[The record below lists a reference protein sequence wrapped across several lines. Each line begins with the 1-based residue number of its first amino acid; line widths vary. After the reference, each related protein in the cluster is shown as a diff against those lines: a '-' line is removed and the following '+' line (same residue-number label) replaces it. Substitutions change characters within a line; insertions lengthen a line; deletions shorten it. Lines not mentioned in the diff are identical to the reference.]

1 MKNIKENALWAFQNA
16 TANSLISKDDSALIF
31 QSWDDLKFNLEQLRS
46 IFDHANAIHAIAIKT
61 NPHPSVLAKI
71 ISWGFSLEAA
81 SMEEV
86 EMAIK
91 AGASPN
97 KIVFDSPVKR
107 RSEIQKCNNELHGL
121 ILNVNSLEELKRM
134 PDNPNFTL
142 GIRINP
148 SVEMDSPEI
157 YSVSNNESKFG
168 VPILEKE
175 AVLNAILSHPI
186 QQLHIHAGSQMKDL
200 TKAVFAV
207 RELLDL
213 AIEANILLEKKGIER
228 RILTLDI
235 GGGLAAEK
243 YGCVEKMSEY
253 VKKLKETCPEL
264 WDFELITEFGQWCH
278 TNSGF
283 IFSEIEYTFKRGE
296 KQIAFIH
303 LGADYFMRDAY
314 TLARNFD
321 IIALNNEGEEN
332 NSDEKYLHDI
342 AGPLCF
348 AGDYV
353 LKAVNLPLLKEN
365 DWLGILGTGANTLG
379 LWSRHCS
386 RTIPKVIGFSS
397 EKNEIEILSERMNP
411 YI

>member
-1 MKNIKENALWAFQNA
+1 MKNIKENALWAFRNA
-16 TANSLISKDDSALIF
+16 DANSLITKDDSALIF
-31 QSWDDLKFNLEQLRS
+31 QSWDDLQFNLEQLRA
-46 IFDHANAIHAIAIKT
+46 IFDHPNANHAIAIKT

-107 RSEIQKCNNELHGL
+107 RSEIEKCNNKLHGL
-121 ILNVNSLEELKRM
+121 ILNANSLEELKRM

-213 AIEANILLEKKGIER
+213 AIEANILLEKNGIER

-264 WDFELITEFGQWCH
+264 WDFELVTEFGQWCH

-303 LGADYFMRDAY
+303 LGADYFMRDSY

>member
-1 MKNIKENALWAFQNA
+1 MKKTKENSLWAFRYA
-16 TANSLISKDDSALIF
+16 TDKSLISESDSALIF
-31 QSWDDLKFNLEQLRS
+31 QSWDNLKFNLEQLKS
-46 IFDHANAIHAIAIKT
+46 IFDHPNATHAIAIKT
-61 NPHPSVLAKI
+61 NPHPKVLAKI
-71 ISWGFSLEAA
+71 ISWGFGLEAA

-91 AGASPN
+91 AGAVPA

-107 RSEIQKCNNELHGL
+107 QSEIEKCNNKLHGL
-121 ILNVNSLEELKRM
+121 RLNVNSLEELERIPTN
-134 PDNPNFTL
+134 PDFYL

-148 SVEMDSPEI
+148 DLEMDSPEI
-157 YSVSNNESKFG
+157 YNVSNNESKFG
-168 VPILEKE
+168 VPILEKK
-175 AVLNAILSHPI
+175 ALLNAILSHPI
-186 QQLHIHAGSQMKDL
+186 KQLHMHAGSQMKDL

-243 YGCVEKMSEY
+243 YGDVEKMTEY
-253 VKKLKETCPEL
+253 VKMLKETCLEL

-283 IFSEIEYTFKRGE
+283 IFSKIEYTFKRGE

-314 TLARNFD
+314 TKARDFEL
-321 IIALNNEGEEN
+321 IALNSKGEEN
-332 NSDEKYLHDI
+332 NSEEEYLYDI

-353 LKAVNLPLLKEN
+353 LKAVNLPMLKEH

-386 RTIPKVIGFSS
+386 RTIPKVIGFSRD
-397 EKNEIEILSERMNP
+397 NNQIEILSERINP
-411 YI
+411 FI

>member
-1 MKNIKENALWAFQNA
+1 MKKTKENSLLAFRY
-16 TANSLISKDDSALIF
+16 ANDKSLISESDSALIF
-31 QSWDDLKFNLEQLRS
+31 QSWDDLKFNLEQLKS
-46 IFDHANAIHAIAIKT
+46 IFDHPNATHAIAIKT
-61 NPHPSVLAKI
+61 NPHPKVLAKI
-71 ISWGFSLEAA
+71 ISWGFGLEAA

-91 AGASPN
+91 AGAVPA

-107 RSEIQKCNNELHGL
+107 QSEIEKCNNKLHGL
-121 ILNVNSLEELKRM
+121 RLNVNSLEELERI
-134 PDNPNFTL
+134 PTNPNFYL

-148 SVEMDSPEI
+148 DLEMDSPEI
-157 YSVSNNESKFG
+157 YNVSNNESKFG
-168 VPILEKE
+168 VPILEKK
-175 AVLNAILSHPI
+175 ALLNAILSHPI
-186 QQLHIHAGSQMKDL
+186 KQLHMHAGSQMKDL
-200 TKAVFAV
+200 SKAVFAV

-243 YGCVEKMSEY
+243 YGDVEKMTEY
-253 VKKLKETCPEL
+253 VKMLKETCLEL

-314 TLARNFD
+314 TKARDFEL
-321 IIALNNEGEEN
+321 IALNSKGEEN
-332 NSDEKYLHDI
+332 NSEEEYLYDI

-353 LKAVNLPLLKEN
+353 LKAIKLPMLKEH

-386 RTIPKVIGFSS
+386 RTIPKVIGFSR
-397 EKNEIEILSERMNP
+397 ENNQIEILSERINP
-411 YI
+411 FI

>member
-1 MKNIKENALWAFQNA
+1 MKIIKENALWAFRNA
-16 TANSLISKDDSALIF
+16 SSNSLISKDDSALIF
-31 QSWDDLKFNLEQLRS
+31 QSWDDLQFNLEQLRA
-46 IFDHANAIHAIAIKT
+46 IFNHPNAIHAIAIKT

-107 RSEIQKCNNELHGL
+107 RSEIEKCNNELHGL
-121 ILNVNSLEELKRM
+121 IINVNSLEELKRM

-148 SVEMDSPEI
+148 SMEMDSPEI

-175 AVLNAILSHPI
+175 ALLKAILSHPI

-213 AIEANILLEKKGIER
+213 AIEANILLEKKGLER

-243 YGCVEKMSEY
+243 YGAVEKMSEY

-264 WDFELITEFGQWCH
+264 WGFELITEFGQWCH

-283 IFSEIEYTFKRGE
+283 IFSEIEYTFKLGE

-365 DWLGILGTGANTLG
+365 DWLGILGT
-379 LWSRHCS
+379 
-386 RTIPKVIGFSS
+386 
-397 EKNEIEILSERMNP
+397 
-411 YI
+411 

>member
-1 MKNIKENALWAFQNA
+1 MKKIKENALWAFRNA
-16 TANSLISKDDSALIF
+16 SANSLISKDDSALIF
-31 QSWDDLKFNLEQLRS
+31 QSWDDLKFNLNQLRS
-46 IFDHANAIHAIAIKT
+46 IFDHPNATHAIAIKT

-91 AGASPN
+91 AGATTN

-107 RSEIQKCNNELHGL
+107 RSEIEKCNNELHGL
-121 ILNVNSLEELKRM
+121 ILNANSLEELKRM
-134 PDNPNFTL
+134 PHNPNFTL

-148 SVEMDSPEI
+148 SMKMDSPEI

-175 AVLNAILSHPI
+175 ALLNAILSHPI
-186 QQLHIHAGSQMKDL
+186 QQLHMHAGSQLKDL
-200 TKAVFAV
+200 KKAVFAV
-207 RELLDL
+207 RKLLDL

-243 YGCVEKMSEY
+243 YGIIEKMSEY
-253 VKKLKETCPEL
+253 VKMLKETCPEL

-283 IFSEIEYTFKRGE
+283 IFSEIEYTFKRGD

-314 TLARNFD
+314 TLPRNFD
-321 IIALNNEGEEN
+321 LIALNNEGEEN
-332 NSDEKYLHDI
+332 NSDEEYLHDI

-353 LKAVNLPLLKEN
+353 LKGVKLPMLKEQ

-386 RTIPKVIGFSS
+386 RTIPKVIGFSR
-397 EKNEIEILSERMNP
+397 ENKHIEILSERKNP
-411 YI
+411 FL

>member
-1 MKNIKENALWAFQNA
+1 MKKAKEHAIWAFRYA
-16 TANSLISKDDSALIF
+16 TDKCLITKNDSALIF
-31 QSWDDLKFNLEQLRS
+31 QSWDELKFNLEQLRS
-46 IFDHANAIHAIAIKT
+46 IFDHPNATHAIAIKT

-71 ISWGFSLEAA
+71 ISWGFGLEAA

-86 EMAIK
+86 ELAIK
-91 AGASPN
+91 AGAVPT

-107 RSEIQKCNNELHGL
+107 LSEIEKCNNELHGL
-121 ILNVNSLEELKRM
+121 RLNVNSLEELERM
-134 PDNPNFTL
+134 PANPNFYL

-148 SVEMDSPEI
+148 DLEMDSPEI
-157 YSVSNNESKFG
+157 YNVSNNESKFG
-168 VPILEKE
+168 VPILEKK
-175 AVLNAILSHPI
+175 ALLNAILSHPI
-186 QQLHIHAGSQMKDL
+186 QQLHMHAGSQIKDL

-207 RELLDL
+207 RKLLDL
-213 AIEANILLEKKGIER
+213 AIESNSLLEKKGVKR

-243 YGCVEKMSEY
+243 YGNVGKMSEY
-253 VKKLKETCPEL
+253 VKMLKETCPEL

-314 TLARNFD
+314 TLARDFEL
-321 IIALNNEGEEN
+321 IALNGKGEEN
-332 NSDEKYLHDI
+332 NSDEEYLHDI

-353 LKAVNLPLLKEN
+353 LKAVNLPMLKEH
-365 DWLGILGTGANTLG
+365 DWLGVLGTGANTLG

-386 RTIPKVIGFSS
+386 RTIPKVIGFSR
-397 EKNEIEILSERMNP
+397 ENNQIEILSERINP
-411 YI
+411 FI

>member
-1 MKNIKENALWAFQNA
+1 MKKTKENSLWAFRYA
-16 TANSLISKDDSALIF
+16 TDKSLISESDSALIF
-31 QSWDDLKFNLEQLRS
+31 QSWDNLKFNLEQLKS
-46 IFDHANAIHAIAIKT
+46 IFDHPNATHAIAIKT
-61 NPHPSVLAKI
+61 NPHPKVLAKI
-71 ISWGFSLEAA
+71 ISWGFGLEAA

-91 AGASPN
+91 AGAVPA

-107 RSEIQKCNNELHGL
+107 QSEIEKCNNKLHGL
-121 ILNVNSLEELKRM
+121 RLNVNSLEELERIPTN
-134 PDNPNFTL
+134 PDFYL

-148 SVEMDSPEI
+148 DLEIDSPEI
-157 YSVSNNESKFG
+157 YNVSNNESKFG
-168 VPILEKE
+168 VPILEKK
-175 AVLNAILSHPI
+175 ALLNVILSHPI
-186 QQLHIHAGSQMKDL
+186 KQLHMHAGSQMKDL

-243 YGCVEKMSEY
+243 YGDVEKMTEY
-253 VKKLKETCPEL
+253 VKMLKETCLEL

-283 IFSEIEYTFKRGE
+283 IFSKIEYTFKRGE

-314 TLARNFD
+314 TKARDFEL
-321 IIALNNEGEEN
+321 IALNSKGEEN
-332 NSDEKYLHDI
+332 NSEEEYLYDI

-353 LKAVNLPLLKEN
+353 LKAVNLPMLKEH

-386 RTIPKVIGFSS
+386 RTIPKVIGFSRD
-397 EKNEIEILSERMNP
+397 NNQIEILSERINP
-411 YI
+411 FI

>member
-1 MKNIKENALWAFQNA
+1 MKNIKENALWAFRNA
-16 TANSLISKDDSALIF
+16 ASNSLISKDDSALIF
-31 QSWDDLKFNLEQLRS
+31 QSWDDLKFNLEQLRA
-46 IFDHANAIHAIAIKT
+46 IFDHPNANHAIAIKT

-91 AGASPN
+91 AGATPN

-107 RSEIQKCNNELHGL
+107 RSEIEKCNNELHSL
-121 ILNVNSLEELKRM
+121 ILNANSLEELKRM
-134 PDNPNFTL
+134 PHNPNFTL

-148 SVEMDSPEI
+148 SMQMDSPEI

-175 AVLNAILSHPI
+175 ALLNAILSHPI
-186 QQLHIHAGSQMKDL
+186 QQLHMHAGSQMKDL

-213 AIEANILLEKKGIER
+213 AIEANLLLEKKRIER

-243 YGCVEKMSEY
+243 YGNVEKMSEY
-253 VKKLKETCPEL
+253 VKMLKETCPEL

-283 IFSEIEYTFKRGE
+283 IFSEIEYTFKRGN

-314 TLARNFD
+314 TVARDFD

-353 LKAVNLPLLKEN
+353 LKGVKLPILNEH

-386 RTIPKVIGFSS
+386 RTLPKVIGFSR
-397 EKNEIEILSERMNP
+397 ENKLIEILSERINP
-411 YI
+411 FL

>member
-1 MKNIKENALWAFQNA
+1 MINIKENALWAFRNA
-16 TANSLISKDDSALIF
+16 ASNSLISKDDSALIF
-31 QSWDDLKFNLEQLRS
+31 QSWDDLKFNLNHLRS

-71 ISWGFSLEAA
+71 ISWGFGLEAA

-91 AGASPN
+91 AGATPN

-107 RSEIQKCNNELHGL
+107 RSEIEKCNNELRGL
-121 ILNVNSLEELKRM
+121 ILNVNSLEELKRI

-148 SVEMDSPEI
+148 SMEMDSPEI

-168 VPILEKE
+168 VPIKEKE
-175 AVLNAILSHPI
+175 ALLNVILSHPI
-186 QQLHIHAGSQMKDL
+186 QQLHIHAASQMKDL

-213 AIEANILLEKKGIER
+213 AIEANILLEKKRIER

-243 YGCVEKMSEY
+243 YGNVEKMSEY
-253 VKKLKETCPEL
+253 VKMLKETCPEL

-283 IFSEIEYTFKRGE
+283 IFSEIEYTFKRGN

-314 TLARNFD
+314 TVARDFE
-321 IIALNNEGEEN
+321 IIALNNKGEEN

-353 LKAVNLPLLKEN
+353 LKGVKLPILNEH

-386 RTIPKVIGFSS
+386 RTLPKVIGFSR
-397 EKNEIEILSERMNP
+397 ENKHIEILSERINP
-411 YI
+411 FL

>member
-1 MKNIKENALWAFQNA
+1 VINIKENAHWAFRNA
-16 TANSLISKDDSALIF
+16 ATNSLISKDDSALIF
-31 QSWDDLKFNLEQLRS
+31 QSWDDLKFNLNQLRS

-71 ISWGFSLEAA
+71 ISWGFGLEAA

-91 AGASPN
+91 AGATPN

-107 RSEIQKCNNELHGL
+107 RSEIEKCNNELRGL
-121 ILNVNSLEELKRM
+121 ILNVNSLEELKRI

-148 SVEMDSPEI
+148 SMEMDSPEI

-168 VPILEKE
+168 VPIIEKE
-175 AVLNAILSHPI
+175 ALLNVILSHPI
-186 QQLHIHAGSQMKDL
+186 QQLHIHAASQMKDL

-243 YGCVEKMSEY
+243 YGNVEKMSEY
-253 VKKLKETCPEL
+253 VKMLKETCPEL

-283 IFSEIEYTFKRGE
+283 IFSEIEYTFKRGN

-314 TLARNFD
+314 TVARDFD

-353 LKAVNLPLLKEN
+353 LKGVKLPILNEH

-386 RTIPKVIGFSS
+386 RTLPKVIGFSR
-397 EKNEIEILSERMNP
+397 ENKLIEILSERINP
-411 YI
+411 FL